1 MTLSFHESSIITS
14 SGQTLE
20 IFSFRSYKD
29 EHKNIM
35 NLRENKF
42 SLQAEFKF
50 YPFELHL
57 DLTEDK
63 CKLDWILLVQQPHF
77 ALKTKILFAIFK

>member
-63 CKLDWILLVQQPHF
+63 CKLDWILD
-77 ALKTKILFAIFK
+77 IFSWYKSVGELI

>member
-1 MTLSFHESSIITS
+1 
-14 SGQTLE
+14 
-20 IFSFRSYKD
+20 
-29 EHKNIM
+29 M

-63 CKLDWILLVQQPHF
+63 CKLDWILD
-77 ALKTKILFAIFK
+77 IFSWYKSGGELI